1 MLYKGPGLE
10 PHTWQGLN
18 NFLTLPYP
26 CPSPL
31 SVPKLKPP
39 WESKT
44 RITQIF
50 FRESSKVTAF
60 VQMIW
65 KSCLN
70 HSIFCSNFFFFFGR
84 VRKLTS
90 WHGSCF
96 SHLQLYTAF
105 SVAEA
110 LSADVTVRVDKL
122 DTFGDLSQPNVIL
135 MNISWLVL
143 PSLFTVRTLNPSTCH
158 STASFQEIQG
168 IIFNYREHK
177 LSVVLLLLVIC

>member
-1 MLYKGPGLE
+1 MEDLLLIYIFPHLILIFSQHDSVYRAKSLEIGWYCIKAPIPACMGCMLPFSTSVSLFSFVKGSKRLHCIVCVCVGGSYWMLYKGPGLE

-39 WESKT
+39 WESKA

-70 HSIFCSNFFFFFGR
+70 HSIFCSNFFFF
-84 VRKLTS
+84 
-90 WHGSCF
+90 W
-96 SHLQLYTAF
+96 
-105 SVAEA
+105 
-110 LSADVTVRVDKL
+110 
-122 DTFGDLSQPNVIL
+122 
-135 MNISWLVL
+135 
-143 PSLFTVRTLNPSTCH
+143 
-158 STASFQEIQG
+158 
-168 IIFNYREHK
+168 
-177 LSVVLLLLVIC
+177 